1 MTAAPVTDAAQ
12 KLAQAKDTD
21 VFEVDAVLFD
31 MDGTLVDSISAVEA
45 AWGEVA
51 CELGRD
57 PEEVIAATHGKRA
70 VDNLRSLKPWIKSH
84 EMDDAVVA
92 FEETILQFAD
102 SLRTPSAANSRR
114 NSRSASRRNSQ
125 SASRRA
131 SASAG
136 VAGRK
141 LSQGGGV
148 NPFGLSQGLSKL
160 SEAQQSEE
168 VFEED
173 DLDEKLHEA
182 FDDEEEAFD
191 GAIRIL
197 PGVREMIDAIPDGK
211 YAVATSSA
219 RTYAYGAMERVGIV
233 PPPVTITAEH
243 PELKRGKPH
252 PDPFLLAAKKLGFD
266 PTKCLVIE
274 DSPSGIKAAV
284 ASGGITIAVCTSHN
298 YQKIN
303 NLGAHYVVYSLSQV
317 QIKPLESGKLQVT
330 VEHPE
335 DAISKMNEGEVC
347 QGLLPEEVDAAIA
360 KFKELN
366 LAKQNKA
373 AAKATGAS
381 SSSAAA
387 ASKSNDASSTSV
399 KPAAVASSDSTA
411 AVSAAA

>member
-1 MTAAPVTDAAQ
+1 MTAPAAADTPAQ
-12 KLAQAKDTD
+12 KLAEAKDTE
-21 VFEVDAVLFD
+21 VFTVDAVLFD
-31 MDGTLVDSISAVEA
+31 MDGTLVDSIAAVEA

-70 VDNLRSLKPWIKSH
+70 VDNLRSLKPWIKAH

-92 FEETILQFAD
+92 FEETILAFAD

-114 NSRSASRRNSQ
+114 GSRSASQ

-131 SASAG
+131 SSSAG

-141 LSQGGGV
+141 LSQSGGV

-168 VFEED
+168 VFED
-173 DLDEKLHEA
+173 DDELDNKLHEA

-197 PGVREMIDAIPDGK
+197 PGVRELIDSIPDGR

-303 NLGAHYVVYSLSQV
+303 NLGAQHVVYSLSQV
-317 QIKPLESGKLQVT
+317 QIEPQADGSLKVT
-330 VEHPE
+330 IDHPH
-335 DAISKMNEGEVC
+335 DAVSKMNDGEVC

-366 LAKQNKA
+366 LTKQNKKA
-373 AAKATGAS
+373 GAAAAATNASANEATSKADALKAAKAAAVGAGNAVP
-381 SSSAAA
+381 AAA
-387 ASKSNDASSTSV
+387 
-399 KPAAVASSDSTA
+399 
-411 AVSAAA
+411 

>member
-1 MTAAPVTDAAQ
+1 MTADAPTTTIQ
-12 KLAQAKDTD
+12 KLAEVKDTE

-114 NSRSASRRNSQ
+114 GSRSASQ

-160 SEAQQSEE
+160 SEAQHSEE

-173 DLDEKLHEA
+173 DDLDDKLQEA
-182 FDDEEEAFD
+182 FEDEEEAFD

-197 PGVREMIDAIPDGK
+197 PGVREMIDSIPDGK

-219 RTYAYGAMERVGIV
+219 RTYAYGAMQRVGIV

-266 PTKCLVIE
+266 CSKCLVIE

-284 ASGGITIAVCTSHN
+284 ASGGITIAVCTSHT
-298 YQKIN
+298 YHKIN
-303 NLGAHYVVYSLSQV
+303 NLGAQHVVYSLSQV
-317 QIKPLESGKLQVT
+317 KITPLDSGKLQVT
-330 VEHPE
+330 IEHPE
-335 DAISKMNEGEVC
+335 HEVGKMNEGEIC
-347 QGLLPEEVDAAIA
+347 QGLLPSEIDDAIA

-373 AAKATGAS
+373 ANGKSKPAAGGA
-381 SSSAAA
+381 
-387 ASKSNDASSTSV
+387 ASSTGADATSQANAEAL
-399 KPAAVASSDSTA
+399 KSAKAAAVGAES
-411 AVSAAA
+411 AVPATS

>member
-1 MTAAPVTDAAQ
+1 MSSEPAVKIAHV
-12 KLAQAKDTD
+12 KDTD

-51 CELGRD
+51 CELGRN

-70 VDNLRSLKPWIKSH
+70 VDNLRSLKPWIKAH

-102 SLRTPSAANSRR
+102 AKRTPSAANSRR
-114 NSRSASRRNSQ
+114 GSRSASQ

-131 SASAG
+131 SSSAG

-141 LSQGGGV
+141 LSQSGGV

-160 SEAQQSEE
+160 SEAQKSED
-168 VFEED
+168 VFED
-173 DLDEKLHEA
+173 DDDANLDSKLTEA

-197 PGVREMIDAIPDGK
+197 PGVREMIDSIPEGK

-298 YQKIN
+298 YQKIS

-317 QIKPLESGKLQVT
+317 VIKPLENGKLQVT
-330 VEHPE
+330 IDHPH
-335 DAISKMNEGEVC
+335 DAITKMNEGEVC

-366 LAKQNKA
+366 LAKQTKKA
-373 AAKATGAS
+373 AAAGGDASKRSSAPTQS
-381 SSSAAA
+381 SSDALKAAKAAA
-387 ASKSNDASSTSV
+387 VGADSAV
-399 KPAAVASSDSTA
+399 PAAT
-411 AVSAAA
+411 